1 MKDDDRETLEAA
13 IARFER
19 EVREGVD
26 DVERKSLEII
36 ETAKRRGPSTPD
48 FSESEFAQQV
58 ARLVAETMLRIQ
70 EHRARFE
77 MQVQRLGQTLL
88 ASAGGLRFR

>member
-1 MKDDDRETLEAA
+1 MSTTSRELPEMM
-13 IARFER
+13 
-19 EVREGVD
+19 
-26 DVERKSLEII
+26 

-48 FSESEFAQQV
+48 LRESEFAQQV

-77 MQVQRLGQTLL
+77 MQVQQLRADL
-88 ASAGGLRFR
+88 AGVRWRPPLQVIKGGKANSNGS